1 MRSTYTAVAFTVLSA
16 VVLTPAQVRPSAKP
30 QSAAF
35 AIDREKPFA
44 HIEFIKMDRRKS
56 LPGEPDTG
64 LWLRFVNNCHIPIG
78 IKTMGTSD
86 DLRVE
91 HQVVYMEEMGLIA
104 FRDGKRVSPEKTP
117 RSEMPKGYSFEL
129 PDLKIIQPGD
139 DFRFNIPTNH
149 VSKDWYI
156 LVPFEFMLDGSPTY
170 LRQPSMAV
178 SFSLNDLP
186 PEVGEKIPKPSQR

>member
-1 MRSTYTAVAFTVLSA
+1 MAVAITILSG
-16 VVLTPAQVRPSAKP
+16 VVLTPAQVRPSSKP

-44 HIEFIKMDRRKS
+44 YIEFIKMDRRKA

-64 LWLRFVNNCHIPIG
+64 LWLRLVNNCHIPIA
-78 IKTMGTSD
+78 IKAMGNGD

-91 HQVVYMEEMGLIA
+91 HEVAYMEEMEMGLIA